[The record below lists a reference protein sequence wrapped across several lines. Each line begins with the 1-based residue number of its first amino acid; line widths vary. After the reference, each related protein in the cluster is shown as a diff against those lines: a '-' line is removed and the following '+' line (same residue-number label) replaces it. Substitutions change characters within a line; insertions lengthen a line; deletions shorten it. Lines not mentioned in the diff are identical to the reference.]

1 MSTHC
6 IVSGWSSH
14 GTRVLLTIPSIIVI
28 YFIAFLYNCKAIRE
42 FKLRVIRYTLYVKRQ
57 TPGKEKF
64 YGIKQRRV
72 NELAVL
78 KLKYIIILSTQERK
92 YETKVR
98 TCRLPF
104 PET

>member
-1 MSTHC
+1 LNKLC
-6 IVSGWSSH
+6 
-14 GTRVLLTIPSIIVI
+14 VI
-28 YFIAFLYNCKAIRE
+28 
-42 FKLRVIRYTLYVKRQ
+42 RQ

-64 YGIKQRRV
+64 YGIRQSRV

-92 YETKVR
+92 YEMKTFNENFAKKVL
-98 TCRLPF
+98 TCRLLF